1 MSRRAHNRARRH
13 FARAP
18 QSPQGAIKTGSK
30 PRSKL
35 RIRDDVFIARQA
47 WGNAREKGTA
57 KTSHAITLLIAWRLM
72 DNLEQLPDS
81 NDMHLALAL
90 CPLDVSP
97 FDFSALRYAETAIPT
112 RKNNLGVRC
121 QRFLPTQ
128 AEPLEVVEIG
138 GAVYHPP
145 CEAVARQLAPSQSVV
160 RAGND
165 FRRAFIVV
173 SGGQARLSL
182 GGSVRRTMSLP

>member
-1 MSRRAHNRARRH
+1 G
-13 FARAP
+13 AP
-18 QSPQGAIKTGSK
+18 QSPQGAMKAGSK
-30 PRSKL
+30 QRSKF

-47 WGNAREKGTA
+47 WGNASEKGIA

-72 DNLEQLPDS
+72 DNLEQFPDS

-121 QRFLPTQ
+121 QRFFCLLKRSRSKSSRS
-128 AEPLEVVEIG
+128 A
-138 GAVYHPP
+138 
-145 CEAVARQLAPSQSVV
+145 APSIIRHARPSRDSLRQVSPWSG
-160 RAGND
+160 AGND